1 MSIQPN
7 YVFVLDTNRKP
18 LTPCK
23 PSLAR
28 KLLNAGK
35 AKVFRL
41 YPFTI
46 ILNKE
51 IVDNPEPLIL
61 KIDPGSK
68 VTGLAILAES
78 NLLWVAELTHRGQ
91 AIKAS
96 LDSRRS
102 LRRGRRNRHTRYRQP
117 RFLHRTR
124 QSGWL
129 APSLQ
134 HRVETTL
141 TWVNKLS
148 KFAPIKTV
156 AQELVRFD
164 LRHIENPEISG
175 VEYQQGELVGY
186 EVREYL
192 LNKWERKCAYC
203 GVENV
208 PLQIEHIHPKAQGGT
223 NRISNL
229 GLSCE
234 PCNIKKGTQNIE
246 VFLAKKPD
254 VLKKLLA
261 QAKRPLKDATAVNST
276 RWALFNRLKKIGK
289 IIITGSG
296 GLTKFNRTRLG
307 LPKTHYF
314 DAACVGKTPDISV
327 LANQPL
333 NIKATGHG
341 SRQVCRT
348 DKFGFPSRYV
358 PRFKFV
364 NGFQTGDIVKAEVM
378 KGKKIGTYSGRVAVR
393 STGSF
398 NISATSGLIQGISHK
413 YCQQIHQK
421 DGYNYGFSHIVCGFN
436 RRHRFPLSTEV
447 TEFPASEV
455 FYESKS
461 SIKEIGNFKASAI
474 AL

>member
-1 MSIQPN
+1 MSNQPN

-35 AKVFRL
+35 ARVFRL

-51 IVDNPEPLIL
+51 VADTPEPLTL

-68 VTGLAILAES
+68 TTGLSILSGS
-78 NLLWVAELTHRGQ
+78 NLIWVAELTHRGQ
-91 AIKAS
+91 TIKAS
-96 LDSRRS
+96 LESRRS
-102 LRRGRRNRHTRYRQP
+102 LRRGRRNRHTRYRQA
-117 RFLHRTR
+117 RFLNRTR
-124 QSGWL
+124 PKEWL

-134 HRVETTL
+134 HRVETIL

-148 KFAPIKTV
+148 KVAPINAV
-156 AQELVRFD
+156 FQELVRFD
-164 LRHIENPEISG
+164 LQQMENPEISG

-192 LNKWERKCAYC
+192 LEKWDRKCAYC
-203 GVENV
+203 GAENV
-208 PLQIEHIHPKAQGGT
+208 QLQVEHIQPKSKGGT

-229 GLSCE
+229 CLACE
-234 PCNIKKGTQNIE
+234 PCNIKKGTKDIKK
-246 VFLAKKPD
+246 FLAKKPD
-254 VLKKLLA
+254 IFKRILA
-261 QAKRPLKDATAVNST
+261 QAKRTLKDAAAVNST
-276 RWALFNRLKKIGK
+276 RWALFTRLKETALEVN
-289 IIITGSG
+289 TGSG

-314 DAACVGKTPDISV
+314 DAACVGETPELLV
-327 LANQPL
+327 LASQPL

-341 SRQVCRT
+341 SRQMCRT

-364 NGFQTGDIVKAEVM
+364 KGFQTGDIVKAVVTA
-378 KGKKIGTYSGRVAVR
+378 GKKVGAYTGRVAVR

-398 NISATSGLIQGISHK
+398 NISSAIGLIQGISYK

-421 DGYNYGFSHIVCGFN
+421 DGYGYGF
-436 RRHRFPLSTEV
+436 
-447 TEFPASEV
+447 
-455 FYESKS
+455 
-461 SIKEIGNFKASAI
+461 
-474 AL
+474 